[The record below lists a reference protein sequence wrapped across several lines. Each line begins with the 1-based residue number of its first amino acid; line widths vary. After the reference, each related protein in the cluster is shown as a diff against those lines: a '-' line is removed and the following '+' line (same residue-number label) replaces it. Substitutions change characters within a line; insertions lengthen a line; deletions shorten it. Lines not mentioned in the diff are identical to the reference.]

1 MELIGFNG
9 NSLGYLE
16 AKGLS
21 KVFEAYSQNCKNY
34 QYIDSIGF
42 NSHTGH
48 IYIELENG
56 ITITSLVG
64 EDVEYLI
71 TDYSTREEY
80 KFDTYKEATDKQLEL
95 ANRQDED

>member
-1 MELIGFNG
+1 MELLGFNK

-21 KVFEAYSQNCKNY
+21 KVFDAYAKNCKNY
-34 QYIDSIGF
+34 QYIDNIGF

-56 ITITSLVG
+56 ITIHSLVG

-71 TDYSTREEY
+71 TDYTSREEY
-80 KFDTYKEATDKQLEL
+80 TFDTYTEAIGKLNL
-95 ANRQDED
+95 INK